1 MKEWDAGKKIR
12 GFPVSRRKR
21 SDTAAKDRGFTYFI
35 CRRWD
40 PLCNGRFRLFG
51 IKCKLKVYVGC
62 KIY

>member
-1 MKEWDAGKKIR
+1 M
-12 GFPVSRRKR
+12 
-21 SDTAAKDRGFTYFI
+21 KDRGGVTYFI

-40 PLCNGRFRLFG
+40 PLCNGRLRLFG